1 MEMSGCKCEQWTLSE
16 LSKALE
22 SKATE
27 NKKIVIPMF
36 QRGKRWNAEQ
46 EKTFID
52 SVKEGYPVGTM
63 LFFKKYEN
71 NQEMYVLVDGLQR
84 SNTIKKYIKNPI
96 EYLESCEFSDALC
109 VELLSAYKLDLTD
122 NMKFLKDI
130 LMDFISTKT
139 TFKNLK
145 FYSPAKLFVEKF
157 NLGNIDLAPII
168 EKIQKIFEERQNL
181 YDKIAMSEIP
191 VIVYTGD
198 EKNLPVIFERI
209 NSKGTALT
217 QYEIYAASW
226 PIEERYTINNKEI
239 INYNIKK
246 YDDFTNEDYQI
257 YGFNPNELLK
267 KQELN
272 AFDYLFGLSKHL
284 VNTYSILDFN
294 SKLGDDEINPLGFE
308 LVNACLNDS
317 DKISELYKNLRGVD
331 INLFEADLYQ
341 AIKVVEN
348 AIKPVIAFKGNKRNS
363 DRVLHS
369 KFQIMSMVSTT
380 FKKMFGNDLTQI
392 NSNWKKIENEWSK
405 HLLHYYVYDIITNFW
420 SDGGTKKI
428 YQVALNDR
436 YMVDINS
443 TAWNSALD
451 GFYNNSMQRVES
463 STKKIAV
470 PKNEEYVIL
479 NCIYLN
485 TFTAMQHLGLDKFD
499 VEHIATK
506 NQMKDFITQTSGI
519 GLPIS
524 TIANLCY
531 LPEKANRVKQ
541 DKNFYQDKKYLQTC
555 GMDLDEIESKYSF
568 TKSDDLAWM
577 NMDFSKSS
585 DFAALKEVYF
595 KYCDD
600 RFEEMKKRFCN
611 SLGIEF
617 AKVNHNTQLIASTE
631 SDKNNDKYTTNAL
644 DKIIKFIGQSDK
656 KFVHTKRKAWITTDG
671 EYGIALYFSKIYMQG
686 QKKKFWYSFKD
697 GDFENLQ
704 NTQNVYAVFS
714 SKDDDTCVIIP
725 KDELIAKKENLN
737 FSTDDDGEPAYWHV
751 VLFKNPDESVTWLL
765 SKPETNEVNVDKWLV
780 K

>member
-1 MEMSGCKCEQWTLSE
+1 MSGCKCEQWTLSE
-16 LSKALE
+16 LSTALE
-22 SKATE
+22 TKTAGD
-27 NKKIVIPMF
+27 KKIVIPMF

-71 NQEMYVLVDGLQR
+71 NQEIYVLVDGLQR

-96 EYLESCEFSDALC
+96 EYLESNDFSDSLC
-109 VELLSAYKLDLTD
+109 AELLSAYNLELTD
-122 NMKFLKDI
+122 NIKILKDI
-130 LMDFISTKT
+130 LMDFISNKT
-139 TFKNLK
+139 TFKNLQY
-145 FYSPAKLFVEKF
+145 YSPAKAFVEKF
-157 NLGNIDLAPII
+157 NLGNIDLDNVI
-168 EKIQKIFEERQNL
+168 EKIQKIFEERTNL
-181 YDKIAMSEIP
+181 YEKISTSEIP
-191 VIVYTGD
+191 VIVYSGD

-226 PIEERYTINNKEI
+226 PIEERYKINNKEI

-246 YDDFTNEDYQI
+246 YDDFTNDDYQI

-267 KQELN
+267 EQQLN
-272 AFDYLFGLSKHL
+272 AFDYLFGLSKYL
-284 VNTYSILDFN
+284 VNSYSILDFN

-317 DKISELYKNLRGVD
+317 DKISELYKNLRKID
-331 INLFEADLYQ
+331 INLFESDLYQ
-341 AIKVVEN
+341 AISVVEN
-348 AIKPVIAFKGNKRNS
+348 AIKPVTTFKGNKRNS
-363 DRVLHS
+363 ERVLHS
-369 KFQIMSMVSTT
+369 KFQIMSMISTT
-380 FKKMFGNDLTQI
+380 FKKMFGKDLTQI
-392 NSNWKKIENEWSK
+392 DSNWKNIQDEWSK

-428 YQVALNDR
+428 YQVALNDK
-436 YMVDINS
+436 YMVDIS
-443 TAWNSALD
+443 SSAWNAALD

-463 STKKIAV
+463 ATKKIDA

-506 NQMKDFITQTSGI
+506 NQMKDLITKTSGI

-541 DKNFYQDKKYLQTC
+541 DKNFYQDTKYLSTC
-555 GMDLDEIESKYSF
+555 GIDLDEIETKYSF

-577 NMDFSKSS
+577 DMSFKTPE
-585 DFAALKEVYF
+585 DFATLKDAYF
-595 KYCDD
+595 KYCDE

-617 AKVNHNTQLIASTE
+617 AKVDHNTQLVTSVDSEKTT
-631 SDKNNDKYTTNAL
+631 DKYTEIALQKMTHYFNNPNAT
-644 DKIIKFIGQSDK
+644 
-656 KFVHTKRKAWITTDG
+656 FVHQKRKAWITTDG
-671 EYGIALYFSKIYMQG
+671 QYGVALYVSKIYIQG

-697 GDFENLQ
+697 NDFENLQ
-704 NTQNVYAVFS
+704 NAQNVYAVFS
-714 SKDDDTCVIIP
+714 SKDDDTCIAIP
-725 KDELIAKKENLN
+725 VDELISKKDNLN
-737 FSTDDDGEPAYWHV
+737 FSTGDDGEPAYWHI
-751 VLFKNPDESVTWLL
+751 VLFRNPDGSASWLL
-765 SKPETNEVNVDKWLV
+765 SKPEIKEINIDKWLV

>member
-1 MEMSGCKCEQWTLSE
+1 MSGCKCEQWTLSE
-16 LSKALE
+16 LSTALE
-22 SKATE
+22 SKTAG

-63 LFFKKYEN
+63 LFFEKVEN
-71 NQEMYVLVDGLQR
+71 NQQVYVLVDGLQR
-84 SNTIKKYIKNPI
+84 SNTIKKYIHNPI
-96 EYLESCEFSDALC
+96 EYLESNDFSDALC
-109 VELLSAYKLDLTD
+109 VDLLSTYKLELTD
-122 NMKFLKDI
+122 NMRILKDI

-139 TFKNLK
+139 TFKNLQ
-145 FYSPAKLFVEKF
+145 FYSPSKTFVEKF
-157 NLGNIDLAPII
+157 NLGDVDLDPII

-181 YDKIAMSEIP
+181 YDTISGSQIP
-191 VIVYTGD
+191 VIVYSGD

-226 PIEERYTINNKEI
+226 PIEERKKINNKEI
-239 INYNIKK
+239 INYNIVK
-246 YDDFTNEDYQI
+246 YDDFTNDDYQI
-257 YGFNPNELLK
+257 YGFDPNQLLK
-267 KQELN
+267 DQQLN

-284 VNTYSILDFN
+284 VNTYSILEFN
-294 SKLGDDEINPLGFE
+294 SKLGPDEINPLGFE

-317 DKISELYKNLRGVD
+317 DKISELYKNLRTID

-341 AIKVVEN
+341 AIKVVEA
-348 AIKPVIAFKGNKRNS
+348 AIKPVTTFKGNKRNS

-369 KFQIMSMVSTT
+369 KFQIMSMISTT
-380 FKKMFGNDLTQI
+380 FKKMFGNDLTQVD
-392 NSNWKKIENEWSK
+392 SNWKNLEAEWSK

-436 YMVDINS
+436 YMVDISS

-451 GFYNNSMQRVES
+451 GFYNNSMQRIES
-463 STKKIAV
+463 ATKKIDA

-506 NQMKDFITQTSGI
+506 NQMKDLITKTSGI

-524 TIANLCY
+524 SIANLCY

-541 DKNFYQDKKYLQTC
+541 DNNFYQDKKYLQTC
-555 GMDLDEIESKYSF
+555 GIELDEIESKYSF

-577 NMDFSKSS
+577 NMNFSNPS
-585 DFAALKEVYF
+585 DFVILKEAYF

-600 RFEEMKKRFCN
+600 RFEEMKKRFCD
-611 SLGIEF
+611 SLGIDF
-617 AKVNHNTQLIASTE
+617 AKVDHTTQLITSND
-631 SDKNNDKYTTNAL
+631 SDKTTDKYTEKTLA
-644 DKIIKFIGQSDK
+644 KISKFIANSDST
-656 KFVHTKRKAWITTDG
+656 FVHTKRKAWITTDG
-671 EYGIALYFSKIYMQG
+671 QYGVALYTSKIYTQG

-697 GDFENLQ
+697 SDFENLQ
-704 NTQNVYAVFS
+704 NAQNVYAVFS
-714 SKDDDTCVIIP
+714 SKDDDTCIAIP
-725 KDELIAKKENLN
+725 KDELISKKDNLN
-737 FSTDDDGEPAYWHV
+737 FSTNDEGEPDYWHI
-751 VLFKNPDESVTWLL
+751 VLFRNPDDSVSWLL
-765 SKPETNEVNVDKWLV
+765 SKPEINEINIDKWLV